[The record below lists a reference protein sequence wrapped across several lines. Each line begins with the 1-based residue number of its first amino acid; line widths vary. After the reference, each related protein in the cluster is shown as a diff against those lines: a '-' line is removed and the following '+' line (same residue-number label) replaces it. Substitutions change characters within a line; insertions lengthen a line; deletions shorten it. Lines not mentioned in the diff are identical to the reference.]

1 VTIGENIRRL
11 RESKRLT
18 QDDLAKAINVS
29 ASIVS
34 HWEAD
39 KRVPR
44 MGNVERMA
52 QLFDVLKSDIIEGPI
67 EQGRTLVM
75 MYDRLSEEGKK
86 KATSYVRFL
95 VQAELQDSPKP

>member
-1 VTIGENIRRL
+1 MSIGENIRRL
-11 RESKRLT
+11 REEKWMT

-29 ASIVS
+29 ASIIS
-34 HWEAD
+34 HWESD
-39 KRVPR
+39 RRIPR

-52 QLFDVLKSDIIEGPI
+52 QLFDVLKSDIIDGPV
-67 EQGRTLVM
+67 EQGRTLMM

-95 VQAELQDSPKP
+95 VQSELKDSPML